1 MDNIIKPY
9 QESESESSEYEGSS
23 EEEILS
29 GNLGIQY
36 GKNDLK
42 NVKLMDGTNAN
53 DYEALRN
60 RFFTS
65 PLTKIR
71 ILVDNVNGGSTG
83 ETINLQKDY
92 GIECNNVIGFRLL
105 RYSVSQATDT
115 DPFADLTIP
124 EIPHKACKITKG
136 GKHIIYRMTLLT
148 DATERYYTD
157 EINDELEIYYFNPI
171 SLNKFTILLTDPDG
185 NEKTLQYLFEFEISM
200 LTNPES
206 QSVRRFTGLI

>member
-9 QESESESSEYEGSS
+9 QESESESSNESS

-53 DYEALRN
+53 DYEELRN

-65 PLTKIR
+65 HLQKVR
-71 ILVDNVNGGSTG
+71 ILVDQTSGGSGYSTAS
-83 ETINLQKDY
+83 INLQDEY
-92 GIECNNVIGFRLL
+92 GIECKNVIGFRLL
-105 RYSVSQATDT
+105 RYSVKRKNATLNPT
-115 DPFADLTIP
+115 TPFADLTIP

-136 GKHIIYRMTLLT
+136 GGHIIYRMTLLNNNT
-148 DATERYYTD
+148 SYYTD

-171 SLNKFTILLTDPDG
+171 NLQTITMNLPDDALLYFT
-185 NEKTLQYLFEFEISM
+185 FEFEITM
-200 LTNPES
+200 LN
-206 QSVRRFTGLI
+206 L

>member
-71 ILVDNVNGGSTG
+71 ILYDKTGSGSTT

-92 GIECNNVIGFRLL
+92 GIECKNVIGFRLL
-105 RYSVSQATDT
+105 RYSVKRTTGSVNS
-115 DPFADLTIP
+115 FADLAIP
-124 EIPHKACKITKG
+124 EIPHKVCKIKKG
-136 GKHIIYRMTLLT
+136 PEYIIYRMTLLT
-148 DATERYYTD
+148 VSVTGPGEYPQNGFYTD
-157 EINDELEIYYFNPI
+157 EINDEVETYYFNPI
-171 SLNKFTILLTDPDG
+171 NLKTITMNLSEQLEFT
-185 NEKTLQYLFEFEISM
+185 FEFEITM
-200 LTNPES
+200 LN
-206 QSVRRFTGLI
+206 L